1 MTEDRKGPTLV
12 ERRESGREVQRRRR
26 GEEGGQMG
34 QCWT

>member
-1 MTEDRKGPTLV
+1 MTADRKGPTLV
-12 ERRESGREVQRRRR
+12 ERRESGRKCREDGG